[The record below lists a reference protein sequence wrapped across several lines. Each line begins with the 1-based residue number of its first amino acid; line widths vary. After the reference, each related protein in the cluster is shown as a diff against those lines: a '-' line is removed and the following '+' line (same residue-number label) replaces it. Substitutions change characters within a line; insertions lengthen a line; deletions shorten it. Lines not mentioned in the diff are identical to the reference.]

1 MIRGDEAK
9 FELTLSFDELTLIYK
24 SLMAAKSLGIL
35 SQEDEFVD
43 DTIEFI
49 IDDNPHKRGLYMP
62 GSHLPIVASS
72 ALLEHDI
79 TLCLLSLNPIGEE
92 NVIAKN
98 AAFAEHGG
106 TFASIF
112 PASVRALKV

>member
-43 DTIEFI
+43 DTIQLVERAF
-49 IDDNPHKRGLYMP
+49 
-62 GSHLPIVASS
+62 
-72 ALLEHDI
+72 
-79 TLCLLSLNPIGEE
+79 
-92 NVIAKN
+92 N
-98 AAFAEHGG
+98 A
-106 TFASIF
+106 
-112 PASVRALKV
+112 P

>member
-43 DTIEFI
+43 DTIECCVKAVETLLGGGEPAAQNVVG
-49 IDDNPHKRGLYMP
+49 DCNKR
-62 GSHLPIVASS
+62 
-72 ALLEHDI
+72 
-79 TLCLLSLNPIGEE
+79 
-92 NVIAKN
+92 
-98 AAFAEHGG
+98 
-106 TFASIF
+106 
-112 PASVRALKV
+112 LKA